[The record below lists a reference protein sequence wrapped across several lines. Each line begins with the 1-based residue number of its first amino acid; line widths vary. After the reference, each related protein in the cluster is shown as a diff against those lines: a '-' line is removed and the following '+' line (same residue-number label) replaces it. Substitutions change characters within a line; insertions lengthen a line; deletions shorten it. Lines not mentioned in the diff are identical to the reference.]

1 MAQQNELSIVIA
13 DDHPVFRHG
22 LRDII
27 ESEPGFKVLGEAG
40 DGEQAL
46 EMVGKLRP
54 AIAILDVAMPKLDGL
69 AVARKLAA
77 AGPAVGVILVTM
89 YREQKLFTEA
99 LDAGVKGYV
108 LKDSAATDIIS
119 CIKAVADGQNYA
131 SPELTT
137 YLVSRLRQGETAAL
151 PRSDLAGLT
160 TTELRI
166 LSLLADYKTSKEIAQ
181 DLFISPRT
189 VDTHRNHICQKLDI
203 HGSHAL
209 MKFALGHKDLLSAC
223 EAGGSVKPGV
233 ERSETPGRG

>member
-1 MAQQNELSIVIA
+1 MAQRNKLSIVIA

-27 ESEPGFKVLGEAG
+27 EAERGFKIVGEAG

-46 EMVGKLRP
+46 EMIQKLRP
-54 AIAILDVAMPKLDGL
+54 TIAILDVSMPKLDGL
-69 AVARKLAA
+69 EVSRRLTGAA
-77 AGPAVGVILVTM
+77 AAVGIILVTM
-89 YREQKLFTEA
+89 YREQKIFTHA
-99 LDAGVKGYV
+99 LEAGVRGYV
-108 LKDSAATDIIS
+108 LKDSAAADIIS
-119 CIKAVADGQNYA
+119 CIKAVAAGQNYA

-137 YLVSRLRQGETAAL
+137 FLMNQVRQTESGEL

-189 VDTHRNHICQKLDI
+189 VDTHRNHICQKLGI

-209 MKFALGHKDLLSAC
+209 MKFALAHKDLLLQ
-223 EAGGSVKPGV
+223 KL
-233 ERSETPGRG
+233 TTT

>member
-1 MAQQNELSIVIA
+1 MPHANKLSIVIA

-27 ESEPGFKVLGEAG
+27 ESERGFKVVGEAG

-46 EMVGKLRP
+46 ELISRMHP

-69 AVARKLAA
+69 ALARKLVAHE
-77 AGPAVGVILVTM
+77 PSVGVILVTM
-89 YREQKLFTEA
+89 YCEQKLFTQA
-99 LDAGVKGYV
+99 LEAGVKGYV

-119 CIKAVADGQNYA
+119 CINAVAAGQNYA

-137 YLVSRLRQGETAAL
+137 YLVNRVREAETAGV
-151 PRSDLAGLT
+151 PRSDLEGLT
-160 TTELRI
+160 ITELRI

-189 VDTHRNHICQKLDI
+189 VDTHRNNICQKLDV

-209 MKFALGHKDLLSAC
+209 MKFALDHKDLLLQ
-223 EAGGSVKPGV
+223 KL
-233 ERSETPGRG
+233 TT

>member
-1 MAQQNELSIVIA
+1 MADANELSIVIA
-13 DDHPVFRHG
+13 DDHPVFRVG

-27 ESEPGFKVLGEAG
+27 ESEPGFKVVGAAG
-40 DGEQAL
+40 DGEQAI
-46 EMVGKLRP
+46 EMIAKLRP
-54 AIAILDVAMPKLDGL
+54 AIAILDVSMPKLDGL
-69 AVARKLAA
+69 AVARKLASEE
-77 AGPAVGVILVTM
+77 PAVGVILVTM
-89 YREQKLFTEA
+89 YREQKLFTQA
-99 LDAGVKGYV
+99 LEAGVKGYV

-119 CIKAVADGQNYA
+119 CIKAVAAGQNYV

-137 YLVSRLRQGETAAL
+137 YLVNRVREAETADL
-151 PRSDLAGLT
+151 PRSDLQGLT

-209 MKFALGHKDLLSAC
+209 MKFALAHKDLL
-223 EAGGSVKPGV
+223 VQ
-233 ERSETPGRG
+233 RLTTT

>member
-1 MAQQNELSIVIA
+1 MADTNKLSIVIA
-13 DDHPVFRHG
+13 DDHPVFRRG

-27 ESEPGFKVLGEAG
+27 ESEPGFAVVGEAG
-40 DGEQAL
+40 DGEEAL
-46 EMVGKLRP
+46 EMIGKLRP
-54 AIAILDVAMPKLDGL
+54 AIAILDVSMPKLDGL
-69 AVARKLAA
+69 SVSRKLASEE
-77 AGPAVGVILVTM
+77 PAVGVILVTM
-89 YREQKLFTEA
+89 YREQKLFTQA
-99 LDAGVKGYV
+99 LEAGVKGYV

-119 CIKAVADGQNYA
+119 CIKAVTAGQHYA

-137 YLVSRLRQGETAAL
+137 YLVNRVRAAATAEL

-209 MKFALGHKDLLSAC
+209 MKFALANKDLLLQ
-223 EAGGSVKPGV
+223 
-233 ERSETPGRG
+233 RLTTT